1 MPPRQQTDTE
11 SDDENVVTPGG
22 APRAVSR
29 ASKRTSSTQ
38 QRISSTGTLVPPSA
52 ATSTGAN
59 TRLDATRTTGRQPE
73 SSRARTD
80 ATTAGSSSRATTGAA
95 SSRSATAKT
104 TTKRAPSASQ
114 TRRRPGEKALSEIRR
129 FQKTTHMLIPRLSF
143 ARVVKEISEL
153 VAINSRMRWQA
164 QALEALQ
171 VAAED
176 YLVHLF
182 EDS

>member
-29 ASKRTSSTQ
+29 AKRTSSTQ
-38 QRISSTGTLVPPSA
+38 QRISTTGTLVAPSA

-73 SSRARTD
+73 SSRTRTD
-80 ATTAGSSSRATTGAA
+80 AAAAGSSSRAAAGAS
-95 SSRSATAKT
+95 SSRSTTAKT
-104 TTKRAPSASQ
+104 TTRRAPSASQ